1 MKARKNLQRLGV
13 LRLDFGSLFFQDP
26 EKKNRKTPTKHT
38 HGPAKIQLFLRTFY
52 TNVTPSKDL
61 ATQKYLTVAPTGV
74 RKMGGGQHAPPTQTR
89 EKAKSFQKITKKVK
103 NFTRRLAIYIQK
115 NPSASRSRRNQNR
128 PPGATF
134 LLKNNEFGFRRCEC
148 GQEYCP
154 AGPIFFFRVGI
165 FLWEN
170 AKLGRGPR
178 SMHERHAEKITHTT
192 PKNKEHD
199 PGKFA
204 RQQRAAALRAMRHS
218 KIPKTQGDP
227 RSQAMQIFVAIR
239 RKPPSPAIPGVACR
253 IYSSV

>member
-52 TNVTPSKDL
+52 TNVTPSKDI

-115 NPSASRSRRNQNR
+115 NPSASRSGRNQNR

-134 LLKNNEFGFRRCEC
+134 LLKNNEFGFRCCEC

-165 FLWEN
+165 FLWEIHGP
-170 AKLGRGPR
+170 AKIQLFR
-178 SMHERHAEKITHTT
+178 
-192 PKNKEHD
+192 
-199 PGKFA
+199 
-204 RQQRAAALRAMRHS
+204 
-218 KIPKTQGDP
+218 
-227 RSQAMQIFVAIR
+227 
-239 RKPPSPAIPGVACR
+239 
-253 IYSSV
+253 

>member
-52 TNVTPSKDL
+52 TNVTPSKDI

-115 NPSASRSRRNQNR
+115 NPSASRLVSASRSI
-128 PPGATF
+128 PGATF

-148 GQEYCP
+148 EQECCP
-154 AGPIFFFRVGI
+154 AGPIFFF
-165 FLWEN
+165 
-170 AKLGRGPR
+170 
-178 SMHERHAEKITHTT
+178 
-192 PKNKEHD
+192 
-199 PGKFA
+199 PG
-204 RQQRAAALRAMRHS
+204 
-218 KIPKTQGDP
+218 
-227 RSQAMQIFVAIR
+227 
-239 RKPPSPAIPGVACR
+239 
-253 IYSSV
+253 